1 MKGLLIKDGRIL
13 FERTRK
19 TLLIIL
25 AVGLL
30 MGLTNDSSF
39 FVVWF
44 MLMGS
49 ILSMST
55 IAYDEYDNGYP
66 FLMTL
71 PVSRKAYAVE
81 KYVFGILCGLCFW
94 VFSVAFTCLAQKVK
108 GTPLSDEERS
118 ILLSSILFPL
128 LILDISIPISLKY
141 GSERKRIILLTI
153 WGSLFALLAF
163 FSKVKPEVLSSGTG
177 SLSLSAPA
185 VILLLSAAV
194 VLLTAVSV
202 LLSIRIMENKEF

>member
-25 AVGLL
+25 AIGLL

-55 IAYDEYDNGYP
+55 IAYDEYDNCYP

-71 PVSRKAYAVE
+71 PISRKAYAAE

-94 VFSVAFTCLAQKVK
+94 VLSVAFTYLAQKVK
-108 GTPLSDEERS
+108 GTPLSDGERS
-118 ILLSSILFPL
+118 VLLSSILFPL

-141 GSERKRIILLTI
+141 GSEKKRIILLII
-153 WGSLFALLAF
+153 WGALFALAAF
-163 FSKVKPEVLSSGTG
+163 FSKVKPEFLSFAPENI
-177 SLSLSAPA
+177 SLSKPA
-185 VILLLSAAV
+185 VIMLLASAV
-194 VLLTAVSV
+194 VLFTAGSV

>member
-13 FERTRK
+13 FERARK

-55 IAYDEYDNGYP
+55 IAYDEYDNCYP

-71 PVSRKAYAVE
+71 PISRKSYAAE

-128 LILDISIPISLKY
+128 LVLDISIPISLKY
-141 GSERKRIILLTI
+141 GSEKKRIILLII
-153 WGSLFALLAF
+153 WGALFALAAF
-163 FSKVKPEVLSSGTG
+163 FSKVKPEFLSFAPENI
-177 SLSLSAPA
+177 SLSEPA
-185 VILLLSAAV
+185 VILLLASAV
-194 VLLTAVSV
+194 VLFTAVSV